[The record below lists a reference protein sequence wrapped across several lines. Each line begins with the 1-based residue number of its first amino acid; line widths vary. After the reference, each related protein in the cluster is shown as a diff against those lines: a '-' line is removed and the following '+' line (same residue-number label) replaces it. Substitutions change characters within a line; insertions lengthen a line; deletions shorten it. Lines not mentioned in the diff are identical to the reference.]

1 MVSVNGIIEQVAEFY
16 GVDRDDILNGNRR
29 HIFSE
34 PRHVAMYLCH
44 RLLGMSKEAIAANF
58 GKNRTL
64 VTYAVTKV
72 CDWVEDPR
80 FNRKAAECAE
90 TIMWN
95 NSNEKK

>member
-1 MVSVNGIIEQVAEFY
+1 MVSIENIIEQVAEFY
-16 GVDRDDILNGNRR
+16 GVDSDDILNGNRR

-44 RLLGMSKEAIAANF
+44 EMLGMSKEAVAAHF

-64 VTYAVTKV
+64 ASYAVKKV
-72 CDWVEDPR
+72 GDWVRNPR
-80 FNRKAAECAE
+80 FNRKAAECVE

-95 NSNEKK
+95 NSIEKK

>member
-44 RLLGMSKEAIAANF
+44 EMLGMSNEAVAAHF

-64 VTYAVTKV
+64 ASYAVKKV
-72 CDWVEDPR
+72 SDWVKCPR
-80 FNRKAAECAE
+80 FNRKAAECVE

-95 NSNEKK
+95 DSNEKK